1 MSATPTRIEDDVYE
15 AAKVAGSV
23 MSRSAAQQV
32 NHWARIGRE
41 LEAAHSISQRD
52 VAAVLSGRGSYDD
65 LTAREQ
71 AVVRAAWEERAHEL
85 RAALNF
91 ESELTTASDTWFE
104 ATPEGVT
111 VRRGGR

>member
-41 LEAAHSISQRD
+41 LEAAHGISHRD
-52 VAAVLSGRGSYDD
+52 VVEVLAGRASYDD
-65 LTAREQ
+65 LTGREQ
-71 AVVRAAWEERAHEL
+71 AVVRAEWEERAQVL
-85 RAALNF
+85 RANLNF
-91 ESELTTASDTWFE
+91 ESEFTAASDTWCE
-104 ATPEGVT
+104 ATPEGAT
-111 VRRGGR
+111 VRRGTH

>member
-1 MSATPTRIEDDVYE
+1 
-15 AAKVAGSV
+15 

-52 VAAVLSGRGSYDD
+52 VAEVLAGRATYDG

-71 AVVRAAWEERAHEL
+71 AVVRAAWEKRAHEL
-85 RAALNF
+85 HAALNL
-91 ESELTTASDTWFE
+91 ESEFTTASDTWVE
-104 ATPEGVT
+104 ATPEGAT
-111 VRRGGR
+111 VRRGPR